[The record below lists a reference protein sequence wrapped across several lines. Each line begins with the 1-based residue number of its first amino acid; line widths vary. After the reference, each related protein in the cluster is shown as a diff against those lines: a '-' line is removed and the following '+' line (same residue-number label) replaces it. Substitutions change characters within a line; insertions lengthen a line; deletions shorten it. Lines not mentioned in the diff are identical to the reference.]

1 MLSGLAPYCTV
12 FVITTTRK
20 LLQTRRKHTHRA
32 VREWGITMTS
42 MREQQTL
49 TEGVTS
55 VVCQCGRF
63 YKKQSRT
70 ADSSDKEWL
79 SDV

>member
-1 MLSGLAPYCTV
+1 
-12 FVITTTRK
+12 
-20 LLQTRRKHTHRA
+20 
-32 VREWGITMTS
+32 MTS

-79 SDV
+79 SDVWKRISNTQLYLVWRER